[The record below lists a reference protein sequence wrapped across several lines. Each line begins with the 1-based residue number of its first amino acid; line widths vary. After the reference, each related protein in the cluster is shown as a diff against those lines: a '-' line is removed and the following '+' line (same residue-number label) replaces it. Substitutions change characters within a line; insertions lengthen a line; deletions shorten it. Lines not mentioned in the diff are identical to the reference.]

1 MGVLPPRARRM
12 ETPDGAP
19 SPRSPPAP
27 SSESA
32 FLTVC
37 ATWVPPLGVRAGG
50 GGVGG
55 GLLCLGGLGVN
66 CIDFSSQTGQARGR
80 TPSPQATPA
89 SARSGA
95 DGGPR
100 PRTLLRRYLPR
111 VLGPWRHP
119 GSPHNPLLL
128 LWLPCPPRPP
138 GRPLLPAAGVLAVP
152 RRPPPRLANPI
163 AGGPAT
169 SRRWRWW
176 RGDRW
181 PRWVSCPVGPGPGTR
196 LRSPGPGRRRERAP
210 VSGAAAAAVAARG
223 DE

>member
-1 MGVLPPRARRM
+1 MADARGHSHPGWTKGGAGGGNQALKPLALTSHLQEPKWGVLPPRARRM

-37 ATWVPPLGVRAGG
+37 ATWVPPLGVRA
-50 GGVGG
+50 
-55 GLLCLGGLGVN
+55 
-66 CIDFSSQTGQARGR
+66 
-80 TPSPQATPA
+80 PA

-210 VSGAAAAAVAARG
+210 VSGAAAAVVAARG